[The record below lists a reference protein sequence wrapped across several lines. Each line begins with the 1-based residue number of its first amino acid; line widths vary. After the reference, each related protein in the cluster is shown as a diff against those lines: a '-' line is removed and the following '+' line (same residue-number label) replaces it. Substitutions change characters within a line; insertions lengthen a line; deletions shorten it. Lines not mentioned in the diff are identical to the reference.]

1 MPNVI
6 QERMKSLQIKGMHNT
21 NYFLGITEN
30 TSNISNRKSEDFMVR
45 EGNCSSKSK
54 ELMGHLKLLQ
64 VVKLNK
70 WKGEGW
76 GGVILPAGMLTDRL
90 RSDVESSKG

>member
-1 MPNVI
+1 
-6 QERMKSLQIKGMHNT
+6 
-21 NYFLGITEN
+21 
-30 TSNISNRKSEDFMVR
+30 MVR

-70 WKGEGW
+70 WKGEGR